1 MRLMLV
7 AFSAALLAVPAAVQA
22 APVIGPVTVAVTGGT
37 LGVGPEVTYRI
48 DPLFAVRGSATFLG
62 VTGHGSTGG
71 YRYEGHVHASNWGG
85 TVDVHPFASGF
96 RLSAGAR
103 YTEHDRIRLRGMSKT
118 DVTYGP
124 MTFTPE
130 QAGTISS
137 TIHTRNVSPIATV
150 GYARTSLSGFT
161 FGIDGGVMFH
171 GRPKACCY
179 SVTGELA
186 TNPDAQADYA
196 DQMAHIRHAIRD
208 YRYYPVV
215 QASIGFRF

>member
-1 MRLMLV
+1 MRLMLA
-7 AFSAALLAVPAAVQA
+7 AFSAALFAMPAAVA
-22 APVIGPVTVAVTGGT
+22 AAPVTVAVTGGT
-37 LGVGPEVTYRI
+37 LGIGPEVTYRVN
-48 DPLFAVRGSATFLG
+48 PLFAVRGSATFLG

-71 YRYEGHVHASNWGG
+71 YRYEGHAHAASWGG

-103 YTEHDRIRLRGMSKT
+103 NTEHDRIRLHGMSRT

-130 QAGTISS
+130 QAGVISS
-137 TIHTRNVSPIATV
+137 TVRTRSVSPIVTM

-161 FGIDGGVMFH
+161 FGVDAGVMFH
-171 GRPKACCY
+171 GTPKACCY

-196 DQMAHIRHAIRD
+196 AQMGHIRHAVRD
-208 YRYYPVV
+208 YRFYPVL